1 MYLQDAGFNI
11 FQRVNIL
18 TYININK
25 YIDYVDFMKSNN

>member
-11 FQRVNIL
+11 FQGVNIL

-25 YIDYVDFMKSNN
+25 HIDYVDFMKSNN